1 MNTAELIIIGG
12 GQAGLATAHHALA
25 MGLHPLI
32 LDASTGPGG
41 SWPNYYESLK
51 LFSPARYSALPGT
64 PFPGDPDRYPSRD
77 EAAAYLATYARD
89 LDAEIRHNERVQT
102 LATNDEGFAV
112 ETANGATFMT
122 EKIIVATGGFGK
134 PFIPTLPGL
143 HEFTGQ
149 ILHSADYLRPDD
161 VAGDRVIVVGGG
173 NSAVQIAVELAATA
187 TVSLATRRSL
197 RWQAQRILGQD
208 FHWWLDRSGLDRSRA
223 GLLLTQR
230 GTPVVDDGR
239 YRAAVR
245 AGRPDRRHMFTHI
258 TNDGV
263 IWADGS
269 HEHVDT
275 IVLATGFVPDTPF
288 LPAEAVD
295 PAGFPHHSRGVSTT
309 IPGLGYVGMEHQRT
323 FASAT
328 LRGVGNDAEHV
339 LDAIGSTYA
348 PVPHVVR

>member
-134 PFIPTLPGL
+134 PLSPPCPDCTNSPDKSSIAPTTFDRTTSPVTGSSWSAVGTRPFRSPSAGCNSYSQPRNPALTAVAGPADPGTRLPLVAGSLRPRPLPG
-143 HEFTGQ
+143 
-149 ILHSADYLRPDD
+149 
-161 VAGDRVIVVGGG
+161 
-173 NSAVQIAVELAATA
+173 
-187 TVSLATRRSL
+187 
-197 RWQAQRILGQD
+197 
-208 FHWWLDRSGLDRSRA
+208 
-223 GLLLTQR
+223 
-230 GTPVVDDGR
+230 
-239 YRAAVR
+239 RAA
-245 AGRPDRRHMFTHI
+245 
-258 TNDGV
+258 
-263 IWADGS
+263 
-269 HEHVDT
+269 
-275 IVLATGFVPDTPF
+275 PDTTRN
-288 LPAEAVD
+288 A
-295 PAGFPHHSRGVSTT
+295 R
-309 IPGLGYVGMEHQRT
+309 R
-323 FASAT
+323 
-328 LRGVGNDAEHV
+328 
-339 LDAIGSTYA
+339 
-348 PVPHVVR
+348 